1 MEGNMETLYYSTYES
16 PVGELMLV
24 ANDKGL
30 SGLFFGRDRKKLSA
44 SVKFEEDAKHP
55 MLQKAVKQL
64 TEYFAG
70 KRREFDLPLAPMGTV
85 FQQKAWKQLCKIP
98 YGQTISYG
106 EQAKRLGDAKKARA
120 VGMANNRNPI
130 GIIVPCHRVVGASGS
145 LVGFGG
151 GLKAK
156 EFLLNLE
163 KKHAA

>member
-1 MEGNMETLYYSTYES
+1 METLYFTLFDS

-30 SGLFFGRDRKKLSA
+30 SGLFFGKERKKLSA
-44 SVKFEEDAKHP
+44 SVKLEEDAKHP
-55 MLQKAVKQL
+55 VLLKAQQQL
-64 TEYFAG
+64 SEYFAG
-70 KRREFDLPLAPMGTV
+70 KRREFDLPLAPAGTV
-85 FQQKAWKQLCKIP
+85 FQLKAWKQLCKIP
-98 YGQTISYG
+98 YGKTISYG

-130 GIIVPCHRVVGASGS
+130 GIIVPCHRVVGASGD
-145 LVGFGG
+145 LTGFGG